1 MSGRYAGRRAL
12 VAATAAALAA
22 GACAPG
28 AARPEESGRAA
39 AAEPELSASPVTTPG
54 YHDETSVAADPIRE
68 GGVVAVW
75 QVPAT
80 AGRSSDGGA
89 TWSSAPLPG
98 TERWELAGDP
108 SVIFSD
114 DGTAHALFIAFDRP
128 DDYRVLG
135 RAAHRNGIFTSRS
148 TDGGGSWTDPAAVVE
163 HAEAPGIPFEDK
175 PMMTADRRDAS
186 PHHGNLY
193 VAWTQFRADAS
204 GIRFSRSTDGG
215 RSWSEPTE
223 ISDRPGSPQDTVG
236 AAEGTDLA
244 VGPDGTLYVVW
255 SDSTGLLLDRSKDGG
270 RTFGRDVHVRR
281 TSDIVFPVPGVARA
295 NGYPS
300 LEVDPRSG
308 RLFVTWVDRS
318 AGEADVWLITSDDGG
333 DTWTEPVRVSGDPA
347 GSGREHFFAWSSV
360 DPVTGTYVAGYYR
373 VARPDSADPELR
385 YTISWSGDGGRSFS
399 REPWGAPFRPGGE
412 FLGDYTG
419 VDARA
424 GVAYGAWTDVAAD
437 TASAAGEGPGVHGS
451 RHHTRV
457 VVGRAVFGPRSAG
470 SGSGGRR
477 H

>member
-1 MSGRYAGRRAL
+1 MPVA
-12 VAATAAALAA
+12 VAAAAALAA
-22 GACAPG
+22 AACARGGARPG
-28 AARPEESGRAA
+28 AAAGTA
-39 AAEPELSASPVTTPG
+39 AAEPELSASPVTSPG
-54 YHDETSVAADPIRE
+54 YHDETSVAIDPVRE

-80 AGRSSDGGA
+80 AGRSADGGA

-98 TERWELAGDP
+98 TDRWELAGDP
-108 SVIFSD
+108 SVIFAD

-128 DDYRVLG
+128 DDYRFLG

-148 TDGGGSWTDPAAVVE
+148 ADGGGSWTDPVPVVE
-163 HAEAPGIPFEDK
+163 HPETPGIPFEDK
-175 PMMTADRRDAS
+175 PMMTADRRDGS

-193 VAWTQFRADAS
+193 VAWTQFRAGAS

-215 RSWSEPTE
+215 RSWSGPIE

-255 SDSTGLLLDRSKDGG
+255 SDSTGLLLDRSEDGG
-270 RTFGRDVHVRR
+270 RTFGTDVHVRR
-281 TSDIVFPVPGVARA
+281 TADIVFPVPGVARA

-308 RLFVTWVDRS
+308 RLFVTWVDRGS
-318 AGEADVWLITSDDGG
+318 GEADVWLTTSEDGG
-333 DTWTEPVRVSGDPA
+333 GTWTGPVLVSGDPA
-347 GSGREHFFAWSSV
+347 GSGIEHFFAWSAV

-373 VARPDSADPELR
+373 TVRADPAGPELR
-385 YTISWSGDGGRSFS
+385 YTVSWSTDGGRTFS
-399 REPWGAPFRPGGE
+399 RRPWGAPFRPGGE

-419 VDARA
+419 VDARG
-424 GVAYGAWTDVAAD
+424 GVAYGAWTDVPADAARAAD
-437 TASAAGEGPGVHGS
+437 GSPGVHGS

-457 VVGRAVFGPRSAG
+457 VVGRAVLRPRSAG
-470 SGSGGRR
+470 SGSGGR
-477 H
+477 

>member
-1 MSGRYAGRRAL
+1 VAL
-12 VAATAAALAA
+12 D
-22 GACAPG
+22 
-28 AARPEESGRAA
+28 
-39 AAEPELSASPVTTPG
+39 PVR
-54 YHDETSVAADPIRE
+54 D

-80 AGRSSDGGA
+80 AGRSSDRGA

-98 TERWELAGDP
+98 TDRWELAGDP

-114 DGTAHALFIAFDRP
+114 HGTAHALFIAFDRP
-128 DDYRVLG
+128 DDYRFLG

-148 TDGGGSWTDPAAVVE
+148 SDGGGSWTEPVPVVE
-163 HAEAPGIPFEDK
+163 HAESPGIPFEDK

-186 PHHGNLY
+186 PHHGSLY
-193 VAWTQFRADAS
+193 VAWTQFRARAS
-204 GIRFSRSTDGG
+204 GIRFSRSADGG
-215 RSWSEPTE
+215 RSWSEAIE

-255 SDSTGLLLDRSKDGG
+255 SDSTGILLDRSEDGG
-270 RTFGRDVHVRR
+270 RTFGTDVHVRR

-318 AGEADVWLITSDDGG
+318 AGEADVWLTTSDDGG
-333 DTWTEPVRVSGDPA
+333 DTWTEPVLASGDPA
-347 GSGREHFFAWSSV
+347 GSGIEHFFAWSSV

-373 VARPDSADPELR
+373 TERAAAGGGEAASGDAEAADPGGAVGAPPAGPELR
-385 YTISWSGDGGRSFS
+385 YTISWSADGGRTFS
-399 REPWGAPFRPGGE
+399 QRPWGGPFRPGGE

-419 VDARA
+419 VDARG
-424 GVAYGAWTDVAAD
+424 GVAYGAWTDVPAD
-437 TASAAGEGPGVHGS
+437 TARAAGESPGVHGS

-457 VVGRAVFGPRSAG
+457 VVGRAVFRPRSAG
-470 SGSGGRR
+470 SGSGGR
-477 H
+477 